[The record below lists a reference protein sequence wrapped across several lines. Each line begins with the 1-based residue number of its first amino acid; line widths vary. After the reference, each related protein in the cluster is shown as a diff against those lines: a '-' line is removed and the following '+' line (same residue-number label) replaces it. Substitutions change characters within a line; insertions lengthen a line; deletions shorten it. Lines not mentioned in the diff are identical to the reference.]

1 MEPNNEAGVKDLFE
15 KYANVAES
23 ASLYDTILVCRQFY
37 GSENNV
43 QGWYTNFNDF
53 SKQETQSF
61 FKARTESIANA
72 AYCNQQNADS
82 MDFAFL
88 AYSMGITFWAPAT
101 QLLGETYQPI
111 EGAAGLIAKVDP
123 VIGHLWQF
131 DLPRHCAIQFKT
143 NQDIRAEAMC
153 YAAPP
158 GYGPTGGG
166 AASEVSGVGGG
177 GPLGYLT
184 NLPTINIAGTQGI
197 PVHQNRFKFPE
208 PIGIP
213 RTATIEGVLN
223 VSDIGR
229 YLLEGV
235 YGPRDIVLQPPSVAG
250 APPFDFF
257 PARFAIQFSLFGKR
271 LVQQRGQYHV

>member
-1 MEPNNEAGVKDLFE
+1 MEPTNEGQVKELFE

-23 ASLYDTILVCRQFY
+23 ASLYDSILVCRQFY

-43 QGWYTNFNDF
+43 QGWYTTFNDF

-72 AYCNQQNADS
+72 AYNNQQNADS

-88 AYSMGITFWAPAT
+88 AYSMGITFWCPAT
-101 QLLGETYQPI
+101 ALLGETYRPI

-123 VIGHLWQF
+123 VIGHLWAF
-131 DLPRHCAIQFKT
+131 DLPRHCAIQFKV
-143 NQDIRAEAMC
+143 NQDIRAEVMC

-158 GYGPTGGG
+158 GYGPIGGG
-166 AASEVSGVGGG
+166 AASDVIDALAA
-177 GPLGYLT
+177 PIAYLS
-184 NLPTINIAGTQGI
+184 NLPTINMAGTQGV
-197 PVHQNRFKFPE
+197 PVHQNRFKFPA

-213 RTATIEGVLN
+213 RTATIEGILN

-235 YGPRDIVLQPPSVAG
+235 YGPRDIVLQPGGGGG

-257 PARFAIQFSLFGKR
+257 PARFAVQFSLFGKR